1 MRQQQEI
8 VRAKCK
14 EVFAKAKELYPHLN
28 FDDVDIRF
36 DLKGRA
42 AGMAC
47 ARGHSLATRTY
58 YIRFNTDMLMREAA
72 DHVINATVPHEIAH
86 TVCQMDPSLGRK
98 HDFGWQRV
106 CLVLGGTGEQFH
118 QVEVVYAHGNTY
130 EYTSTTGHK
139 QRLSEQRHRKIQGD
153 KTNWMRYKHGGGQVD
168 HTCAF
173 TIVGASG
180 HTFKTA
186 VTPKLTQV
194 YPPNGDIREVKFVP
208 TAQPN
213 STTLAKGTNTGKDQ
227 IRPGFGKE
235 AVIDMPSP
243 RPPLPKL
250 TGFVGTLV
258 AGPQPGEPKAA
269 TSRRIMLAGYQQG
282 LSYETVIA
290 QMMAACGYNRQLAR
304 GTYKANAPKIGI
316 PVQ

>member
-28 FDDVDIRF
+28 FDNVGIRF

-47 ARGHSLATRTY
+47 GRGYFFDFDRTY
-58 YIRFNTDMLMREAA
+58 YIRFNIDMLMREAA
-72 DHVINATVPHEIAH
+72 KHIIDETVPHEVAH
-86 TVCQMDPSLGRK
+86 LVNFMDPSTGRK

-106 CLVLGGTGEQFH
+106 CIALGGTGEQFH
-118 QVEVVYAHGNTY
+118 KEEVVYAHGNTY

-139 QRLSEQRHRKIQGD
+139 HRLSEQRHRKIQGD
-153 KTNWMRYKHGGGQVD
+153 KTNWLRYKHGGGQVD

-186 VTPKLTQV
+186 VTPKPTST
-194 YPPNGDIREVKFVP
+194 YTIGVP
-208 TAQPN
+208 AP
-213 STTLAKGTNTGKDQ
+213 SATLSKGTNTGTDQ

-235 AVIDMPSP
+235 AVIEMPTIP
-243 RPPLPKL
+243 LRAVPTVTRTTVAPP
-250 TGFVGTLV
+250 V
-258 AGPQPGEPKAA
+258 AGEPKAA
-269 TSRRIMLAGYQQG
+269 TSRRIMLAGYRAG
-282 LSYETVIA
+282 LPYETIIA
-290 QMMAACGYNRQLAR
+290 QMMEACGYNRQLAR
-304 GTYKANAPKIGI
+304 GTYKANQKKVGI
-316 PVQ
+316 PNM